1 MTSKTKHIQ
10 LFSGNAN
17 KPLAEAIARYLK
29 ISMGDVEIARFSDGE
44 IGVKFNENI
53 RGADV
58 FIVQPTIPPSDH
70 LLELLLM
77 IDAARRASAQRITA
91 VIPYFGYA
99 RQDRKDQPRVALS
112 AKLVANLIS
121 VAGTSRILTLDLH
134 SASIQGFF
142 DIPFDHLYSTAIF
155 LKYLKRQRLQNIV
168 VVSPDVGSIK
178 RARAYAN
185 RLNADLAVVDKKRI
199 GRNEV
204 DSVTLIGEVGDRNV
218 LLFDDMVDTAGTLC
232 GAAKLLKRFGAKS
245 ILAVCTH
252 PILSG
257 NAVNTIEESPISK
270 MVVTDTILVPD
281 SKKTSKI
288 EILSSAALF
297 GEAIKRIHCEK
308 SISSLF

>member
-1 MTSKTKHIQ
+1 MISETKHIQ

-29 ISMGDVEIARFSDGE
+29 IPMGDVEIARFSDGE

-53 RGADV
+53 RGEDV
-58 FIVQPTIPPSDH
+58 FIVQPTIPPCDY
-70 LLELLLM
+70 LMELLLM
-77 IDAARRASAQRITA
+77 IDAAKRASAKRITA

-121 VAGTSRILTLDLH
+121 VAGTNRILTLDLH

-155 LKYLKRQRLQNIV
+155 LKYLKKRPIENAV

-185 RLNADLAVVDKKRI
+185 RLNTDLAVVDKKRI

-204 DSVTLIGEVGDRNV
+204 DSVTLIGEVKGRNV
-218 LLFDDMVDTAGTLC
+218 ILFDDMVDTAGTLC

-245 ILAVCTH
+245 ILAICTH

-257 NAVNTIEESPISK
+257 NAVNLIEESPISK

-281 SKKTSKI
+281 SKKTGKI

-297 GEAIKRIHCEK
+297 GEAIKRIHYEK